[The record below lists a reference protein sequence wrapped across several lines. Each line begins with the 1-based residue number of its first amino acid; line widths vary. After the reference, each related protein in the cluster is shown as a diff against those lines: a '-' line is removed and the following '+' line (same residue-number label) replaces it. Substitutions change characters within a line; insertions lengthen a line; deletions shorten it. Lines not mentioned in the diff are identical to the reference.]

1 VLRWPVDPQCRCD
14 SHAITTVPADYFFVI
29 SSVQNRLLKTSSIA
43 CCALLLMLLAENSCA
58 AVTLAQHAPIGL
70 PQPPTNY
77 SMLGMQCLIAVW
89 IFILGSCFGSFLNVV
104 IYRLPAGMSLGKP
117 KSRCPQCETPLA
129 AKDNIPVFGWLLLKG
144 KCRYCRLPIP
154 VRYPLIETT
163 CGLIFLVLLFCEL
176 LTGAA
181 NLPLRHPDHFHV
193 HPGFWL
199 VWFAKWDLSGLY
211 LYHCLLLIVVLATC
225 MIGYDQHAPQR
236 KLSWFGIGA
245 ALTFGTV
252 WPEIRPVPAC
262 PYPESISQIA
272 TGFHWVDPLINPG
285 AEYWTAI
292 RLVGF
297 IDGVVGVIAGVFIG
311 ALLMWQSTALKPV
324 AGLRTQQDAVRASFV
339 LVGAFLGWQACGM
352 IGLLMLLPGCVFT
365 IMSGSGK
372 GRTVGAPVA
381 PLFFVAIAAF
391 LLFWQELNDAS
402 WMIGCKGWSF
412 TTIDWRQDWLL
423 TTGGMAAFAAL
434 VRYFTVDSSGQ
445 TPPPVDGPIS

>member
-1 VLRWPVDPQCRCD
+1 MTP
-14 SHAITTVPADYFFVI
+14 HAITTVPADYFFVI

-211 LYHCLLLIVVLATC
+211 LYHCLVA
-225 MIGYDQHAPQR
+225 DR
-236 KLSWFGIGA
+236 GA
-245 ALTFGTV
+245 CHMHDRL
-252 WPEIRPVPAC
+252 RPAC
-262 PYPESISQIA
+262 AAAKAELVWNRRCSDVRHGLARDQTRARLS
-272 TGFHWVDPLINPG
+272 VPG
-285 AEYWTAI
+285 KYFSDRN
-292 RLVGF
+292 RL
-297 IDGVVGVIAGVFIG
+297 
-311 ALLMWQSTALKPV
+311 S
-324 AGLRTQQDAVRASFV
+324 
-339 LVGAFLGWQACGM
+339 LG
-352 IGLLMLLPGCVFT
+352 
-365 IMSGSGK
+365 
-372 GRTVGAPVA
+372 
-381 PLFFVAIAAF
+381 
-391 LLFWQELNDAS
+391 
-402 WMIGCKGWSF
+402 
-412 TTIDWRQDWLL
+412 
-423 TTGGMAAFAAL
+423 
-434 VRYFTVDSSGQ
+434 
-445 TPPPVDGPIS
+445 